1 MDIDFETLE
10 EFSKEEHK
18 QESKEKPEKKSI
30 VFEEEEE
37 EEVIPDTAFRHEKEL
52 YEGREIAD
60 IKYGVNDEKKTY
72 TIEPDSVLNP
82 KHKLNLIETILV
94 KKEGNTYEQKTIEYT
109 CINHYVF
116 TKLLCEKLQQN
127 KIITLKDYDKIREY
141 FQKQFNQCRIKYEDE
156 EKEEYKEIRS
166 GITQKRIPIRI
177 YDKKIVKGKEK
188 WVEKEIRID
197 ISLINY
203 IIDKYKYALEYI
215 LNKQVQYLS
224 EFRKALLAT
233 GDYDIIYRDPD
244 ALFYTK
250 TNRGFMFEFNTRL
263 DNRNIYGQVLQ
274 SLREKIKEN
283 QEMKRKNDE
292 QLQKFDKFYKKKK
305 IQEFFKNELNIVISD
320 LKYFFQYLV
329 SIAFPATDV
338 KHQSAYTM
346 WENENIR
353 KLKDDLKGLD
363 EKEREEK
370 LQSIWNNLPS
380 KTREKYEKR
389 EGQYWY
395 TRSVYTDTL
404 KETQKELEL
413 RQNEKYGFFLTPD
426 MVNYVIKEIML
437 SKVSLS
443 QPDIVYE
450 PLFEV
455 ILNKLDKEFNILKNE
470 KDSNVEKYAY
480 IFYKQKNKDR
490 VKKENPKAKSDE
502 IEKILAKEWQS
513 IKNDKK
519 AEQYYKLSEKK
530 ENREQHKSTK
540 QIIAN
545 IIWAFLYNSFNQIR
559 GDSDDVKEIISI
571 IENQEEKLLQKK
583 CGKSLIIQEGEIKKN
598 KELSKVRCV
607 IDAITY
613 VMITIMD
620 WNEFTEITENEIKT
634 TILIIGHEY
643 MTDKKKTAELFK
655 SRENVNVEI
664 INLLKRQIDE
674 YELSITDDLLNRL
687 ANTVENILSIGD
699 DNVIWKNIM
708 LYAHKF

>member
-30 VFEEEEE
+30 VFEEE

-274 SLREKIKEN
+274 SLREKIKEE

-443 QPDIVYE
+443 EPNIVYE

-455 ILNKLDKEFNILKNE
+455 ILNKLDKEFNVLKNE

-490 VKKENPKAKSDE
+490 VKKENPKTKSDE
-502 IEKILAKEWQS
+502 IEKILAKEWQL
-513 IKNDKK
+513 IRNDKK

-530 ENREQHKSTK
+530 ENREQHKNTK
-540 QIIAN
+540 QIIAS
-545 IIWAFLYNSFNQIR
+545 IIWAFLYNSFEQIR